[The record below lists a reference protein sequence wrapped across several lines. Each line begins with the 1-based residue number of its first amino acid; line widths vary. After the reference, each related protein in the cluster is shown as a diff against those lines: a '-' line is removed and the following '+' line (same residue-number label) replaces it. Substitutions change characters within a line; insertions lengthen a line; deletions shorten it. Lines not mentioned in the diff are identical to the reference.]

1 MITIGRRVYGL
12 GAILIGVTGL
22 ILDDFAA
29 LGLPGAASLPAHQ
42 ALAYACAALMIAAGA
57 AINLP
62 RTAPAAALV
71 LAGYFALWLVGL
83 NLTHAAA
90 RPMEWVS
97 WEDVAERT
105 AMVLGGLL
113 ACALT
118 PGAQAA
124 RAAVIARIAPRLFG
138 VCAVVFGVS
147 EFVYAKFTASLVP
160 TWLPP
165 SQLFWTYATGAA
177 HIAAGLAIASGIK
190 ARWAAVALTAMY
202 LVFQLIVHLPRVI
215 AGPSHAGAWSENGVN
230 LLLCGAAW
238 CLADAL
244 GRPDRRA

>member
-1 MITIGRRVYGL
+1 MINLGRRVYGL

-22 ILDDFAA
+22 ALDDFAA
-29 LGLPGAASLPAHQ
+29 MGLPGAAHMPGHQ
-42 ALAYACAALMIAAGA
+42 AIAYGCAALLVGAGV

-62 RTAPAAALV
+62 RVAGAAALI
-71 LAGYFALWLVGL
+71 LAGYFALWLVAL

-90 RPMEWVS
+90 QPMVWVS
-97 WEDVAERT
+97 WEDVAEKT

-113 ACALT
+113 AYALT
-118 PGAQAA
+118 PGAKAA
-124 RAAVIARIAPRLFG
+124 WAAAITRFAPRVFG
-138 VCAVVFGVS
+138 VCAVVFGTS

-160 TWLPP
+160 AWLPP
-165 SQLFWTYATGAA
+165 SQLFWTDATGAA
-177 HIAAGLAIASGIK
+177 HIAAGLAIAGGIQ
-190 ARWAAVALTAMY
+190 ARWAAVGLTAMY

-215 AGPSHAGAWSENGVN
+215 AGPAHAGAWSENAVN

-244 GRPDRRA
+244 GRPKAEA

>member
-1 MITIGRRVYGL
+1 MITVGRRVYGL

-22 ILDDFAA
+22 VLDDFAA
-29 LGLPGAASLPAHQ
+29 MGLPGAATLPGHQ
-42 ALAYACAALMIAAGA
+42 ILAYACAALLVGAGA

-62 RTAPAAALV
+62 RTAAAAALV
-71 LAGYFALWLVGL
+71 LAGYFALWLVAL

-90 RPMEWVS
+90 QPMVWVS
-97 WEDVAERT
+97 WEDVAEKT

-113 ACALT
+113 AYALT
-118 PGAQAA
+118 PGVNAA
-124 RAAVIARIAPRLFG
+124 RSALIARFAPRLFG
-138 VCAVVFGVS
+138 VCAVVFGTS

-160 TWLPP
+160 VWLPP

-177 HIAAGLAIASGIK
+177 HIAAGLSIASGVK
-190 ARWAAVALTAMY
+190 ARWAAVALAAMY

-215 AGPSHAGAWSENGVN
+215 AGPAHAGAWSENAVN

-244 GRPDRRA
+244 GRPRAEV

>member
-12 GAILIGVTGL
+12 GAILIGATGL
-22 ILDDFAA
+22 VLDDFAA
-29 LGLPGAASLPAHQ
+29 MGLPGATHLPGHQ
-42 ALAYACAALMIAAGA
+42 VLAYACAALMVGAGA

-62 RTAPAAALV
+62 RVASAAALV

-83 NLTHAAA
+83 NLTHAALQ
-90 RPMEWVS
+90 PMVWVS
-97 WEDVAERT
+97 WEDVAEKT

-113 ACALT
+113 AYALI
-118 PGAQAA
+118 PGA
-124 RAAVIARIAPRLFG
+124 RAAWAAAITRVAPRIFG

-160 TWLPP
+160 VWLPP

-177 HIAAGLAIASGIK
+177 HIAAGLALASGIK
-190 ARWAAVALTAMY
+190 ARWAAWALTAMY

-215 AGPSHAGAWSENGVN
+215 TGAAHAGAWSENGVN

-244 GRPDRRA
+244 SRPKTAA